1 MFFFFHDTLG
11 KEIRLMPY
19 PQSKLSDLFI
29 VSWELFITFWF
40 VTSWYNFFSEPY
52 ILWRVPK
59 MSVWMYLKKNVCWRM
74 WKMAL
79 SVSLHRTWLAT
90 LADRKLTIASQQD
103 MQQMAGTRQCFIW
116 LMALI
121 RCWWRG
127 EQLPCLFGINI
138 HIFSIP
144 WQLTSFCYFVP
155 DTVVQKLLLWK
166 S

>member
-1 MFFFFHDTLG
+1 MLG
-11 KEIRLMPY
+11 LMPY
-19 PQSKLSDLFI
+19 PQSELSDLFI

-40 VTSWYNFFSEPY
+40 VTSWYIFFSEPY
-52 ILWRVPK
+52 ILWSVPT
-59 MSVWMYLKKNVCWRM
+59 MSEFECIKKKKNVCLRM

-79 SVSLHRTWLAT
+79 SVSLHKTWLAT

-121 RCWWRG
+121 RCWWRQS
-127 EQLPCLFGINI
+127 EQLPCPFGINI

-144 WQLTSFCYFVP
+144 WQLTSFRYCVP
-155 DTVVQKLLLWK
+155 DTMVQKLLLWK